1 MSPLRNWDSPNP
13 SPASECSF
21 PPGPKDG
28 GGEGA
33 NSPAARGGGGSQ
45 FRRLEKKLSTL
56 STLWLS
62 GRQMI
67 CRLGVFGL
75 ASTRS
80 NDDLQ
85 AMGSVQ
91 QLTIMC

>member
-1 MSPLRNWDSPNP
+1 MSPRQNWDSPNP
-13 SPASECSF
+13 SPASECAL
-21 PPGPKDG
+21 PPPRTKGLGAHSLRLKRW
-28 GGEGA
+28 GE
-33 NSPAARGGGGSQ
+33 SQ

-67 CRLGVFGL
+67 YRLAVFGL
-75 ASTRS
+75 ESTRS
-80 NDDLQ
+80 NDVLR
-85 AMGSVQ
+85 AMGSVL